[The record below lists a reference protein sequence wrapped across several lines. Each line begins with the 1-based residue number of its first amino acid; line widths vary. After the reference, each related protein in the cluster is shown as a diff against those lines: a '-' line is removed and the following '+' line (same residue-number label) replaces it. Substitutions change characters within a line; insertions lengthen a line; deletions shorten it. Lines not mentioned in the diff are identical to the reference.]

1 MQLTS
6 SCARSPVFTRRRL
19 ETDGLAAVGQGPRPC
34 FGVCDFLRAWEQ
46 GTPMSKPREWGVESR
61 HELLDSLPAIGRFG
75 GGEKTIGCE
84 GSSGETD
91 AVG

>member
-1 MQLTS
+1 
-6 SCARSPVFTRRRL
+6 
-19 ETDGLAAVGQGPRPC
+19 
-34 FGVCDFLRAWEQ
+34 
-46 GTPMSKPREWGVESR
+46 MSKPREWGVESR